1 MRVRSVTYTR
11 QRKKKHFRQAKGAY
25 ATKKNRWRMV
35 KQHLRKVNASS
46 YVGRKDRKS
55 DFRTLWITRI
65 NAAAR
70 QFGNMTY
77 SQLINGLKNAN
88 VSVDRKILADMALND
103 PQSFTE
109 LAQLAK
115 ESKTVAV
122 A

>member
-11 QRKKKHFRQAKGAY
+11 QRKKKHYRRAKGAY

-35 KQHLRKVNASS
+35 KQHLRRTGIYS

-55 DFRTLWITRI
+55 DFRKLWIIRI

-70 QFGNMTY
+70 ELGGLSY
-77 SQLINGLKNAN
+77 SQMISGLKNAN
-88 VSVDRKILADMALND
+88 VAMDRKVLAELAVND
-103 PQSFTE
+103 PQAFTE
-109 LAQLAK
+109 LTSIAK
-115 ESKTVAV
+115 QSLKVA